1 FTAAA
6 LFEALLDDDEPHE
19 PTLAF
24 LEEQAAGGN
33 DEFIRLLLEHY
44 GRLGSWPDLLRMLR
58 LKLEHLDEPKAKR
71 DTLLEIARI
80 EEMKMER
87 PAEAIEA
94 VGTAFEQVPSET
106 DLLRGLYQT
115 AERTGSFGPWFETM
129 RRVLPKVESVV
140 ERRGFMHAMGAV
152 ARQELQDPTRAIEV
166 YNQPLE
172 EHPEDEAA
180 LAALDALY
188 EEEEQWAER
197 AAIME
202 RRLTLTDD
210 VFDRRGLGESLAAI
224 YEEKLDES
232 ASACRVYER
241 LRD

>member
-1 FTAAA
+1 QIARLELEDLGVPLDAAKTLLELYQLAPERLGVFDSLESLYEDHEQWGDLVELYSCERERLGTLEGGESWENYRTLSFRQAAVLFSELDDPFTAAA

-44 GRLGSWPDLLRMLR
+44 GRLGSWPELLRMLR
-58 LKLEHLDEPKAKR
+58 VKLEHLDEPKAKR

-94 VGTAFEQVPSET
+94 VGTAFEQVSSET

-115 AERTGSFGPWFETM
+115 AERTGAFGPWFETM
-129 RRVLPKVESVV
+129 RRVLPKVESV
-140 ERRGFMHAMGAV
+140 
-152 ARQELQDPTRAIEV
+152 
-166 YNQPLE
+166 
-172 EHPEDEAA
+172 
-180 LAALDALY
+180 
-188 EEEEQWAER
+188 
-197 AAIME
+197 
-202 RRLTLTDD
+202 
-210 VFDRRGLGESLAAI
+210 
-224 YEEKLDES
+224 
-232 ASACRVYER
+232 
-241 LRD
+241 